1 MPKRTDISSILVL
14 GAPLPGGEGLG
25 VGERGAASRPG
36 LGVGHPHPTLPLEG
50 EGFEV
55 EGDSGVAVPRDV
67 EFEHDRFD
75 HAVGVAQ
82 HLIVPEPDHAIAVS
96 LDLAGAD
103 VVGRIVGVLAA
114 IDFDHQPGRTAGE
127 VGDGVADLAL
137 PGELRPD
144 LLAPKPRPQANL
156 GFGRFA
162 TEPLREAGQSLSR
175 HGLDAPTQPSPCRGR
190 ASLAQAA

>member
-1 MPKRTDISSILVL
+1 MSKRTDIPSIVVI
-14 GAPLPGGEGLG
+14 GTRAPLPGGEGLG

-50 EGFEV
+50 EGLR
-55 EGDSGVAVPRDV
+55 GAVPRDV

-82 HLIVPEPDHAIAVS
+82 DVVVPEADHAIAVS

-103 VVGRIVGVLAA
+103 VVGGVVGVLAA
-114 IDFDHQPGRTAGE
+114 VDFDHQPGRTAGE

-162 TEPLREAGQSLSR
+162 TKPLREAGQALF
-175 HGLDAPTQPSPCRGR
+175 HQLADTPTPPSPCRGR
-190 ASLAQAA
+190 ASMAQAA

>member
-1 MPKRTDISSILVL
+1 MPKRTAIPPIPNLAS
-14 GAPLPGGEGLG
+14 PLPGGEGLG

-36 LGVGHPHPTLPLEG
+36 LGVEHPHPTLPLEG

-55 EGDSGVAVPRDV
+55 EGDSGVAVPRYV

-114 IDFDHQPGRTAGE
+114 IDFDHQPGRAAGE

-144 LLAPKPRPQANL
+144 LLAPKPRPQATL

-162 TEPLREAGQSLSR
+162 TKLLREAGQAFSR
-175 HGLDAPTQPSPCRGR
+175 HGLDTPTQPSPLRGR
-190 ASLAQAA
+190 ASMTQVA